1 MNTTFSKPKWYL
13 LFVLINL
20 LFLQNN
26 TAQSTPKANDNV
38 LTIKVSGIKKVK
50 GSLLVAVYK
59 SAEDYENGLAYAI
72 QKINV
77 PVTDKKQV
85 LEITGLDF
93 GPYGIKMFQDINDD
107 GALNKNFVGIPKEPY
122 GFSNDAKATFSAPD
136 FEETVFVFG
145 AENKAISIV
154 LNN

>member
-1 MNTTFSKPKWYL
+1 MNTTFSQPKWCL

-26 TAQSTPKANDNV
+26 TAQNTPKANDNV
-38 LTIKVSGIKKVK
+38 LTITVNGIKKVK

-77 PVTDKKQV
+77 PVADKKQV
-85 LEITGLDF
+85 LKITGLEF
-93 GPYGIKMFQDINDD
+93 GSYGIKMFQDINDD
-107 GALNKNFVGIPKEPY
+107 GTLNKNFVGIPKEPY
-122 GFSNDAKATFSAPD
+122 GFSNDVKATFSAPN
-136 FEETVFVFG
+136 FEETVFVFS
-145 AENKAISIV
+145 AENKAISMA
-154 LNN
+154 LNK